1 MKSPLAILT
10 AIFLLVGC
18 AGQAT
23 TVDVVQSSTSSVSIG
38 TTEVP
43 FHIELTVGED
53 TGPNVVQT
61 IAVGTSVQ
69 ISITNEED
77 DDEYHLHGYDLGSG
91 EVPAGETAT
100 IEFRADVPGS
110 FELESHVSG
119 EVLMTLVVE

>member
-1 MKSPLAILT
+1 M
-10 AIFLLVGC
+10 C
-18 AGQAT
+18 
-23 TVDVVQSSTSSVSIG
+23 SSDL
-38 TTEVP
+38 EVP

-110 FELESHVSG
+110 FELESHVSC

>member
-77 DDEYHLHGYDLGSG
+77 DDEYHLHEIG
-91 EVPAGETAT
+91 
-100 IEFRADVPGS
+100 RA
-110 FELESHVSG
+110 HV
-119 EVLMTLVVE
+119 